1 MKNIIKQA
9 VTLVL
14 LTLCI
19 IGVSGCTKVE
29 ADKKDE
35 EEHYIVIDISDNK
48 ELKTYIESS
57 ISDIIE
63 CKAIGNIKCTD
74 DSSVDSI
81 IRTGRGNE
89 KIGLVTHKPDDMH
102 NWISNQKI
110 LKTKLASI
118 GVTGT
123 IYVYFKDNINE
134 KYELDENN
142 YSDKIVLGFNY

>member
-1 MKNIIKQA
+1 MKNIVRQA

-35 EEHYIVIDISDNK
+35 EEHYIVIDIADNN

-63 CKAIGNIKCTD
+63 CRVIGSIRCTD

-89 KIGLVTHKPDDMH
+89 QIGLVTHKPDDMH
-102 NWISNQKI
+102 NWISNQKV

-118 GVTGT
+118 GITGT

-142 YSDKIVLGFNY
+142 YSDKLVLEFSD